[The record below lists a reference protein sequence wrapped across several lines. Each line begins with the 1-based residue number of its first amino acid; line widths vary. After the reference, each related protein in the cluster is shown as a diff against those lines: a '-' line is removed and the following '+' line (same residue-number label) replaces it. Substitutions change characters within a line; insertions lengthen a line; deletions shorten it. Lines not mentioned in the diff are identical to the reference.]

1 MPTVAVML
9 VLASAGLHVA
19 WNAVVR
25 NTGGRLGFV
34 ARQTLAGGVL
44 GGVLALVLGVGSW
57 GRAWPWLLA
66 TVAVHAVYFTAL
78 ARAYQEGTLGTVYP
92 LSRGAAVL
100 TVPILA
106 LIWLGE
112 VSSGA
117 EWAGM
122 GLVALGMGAL
132 AWGRGAPS
140 RSTWR
145 WTATVALTITAYS
158 LVDSH
163 AMHLT
168 TPPAY
173 IAGQYLGSGLILWV
187 LARQETLEVPWWT
200 AAASGVTSL
209 LSYLLLLYAYRLA
222 PVGPVVALRQLAPA
236 AAPLVGW
243 AFLGER
249 PGWRGV
255 LGGFGVAVG
264 SVLIIRW

>member
-1 MPTVAVML
+1 MPTLAVLL
-9 VLASAGLHVA
+9 VLASAALHVG
-19 WNAVVR
+19 WNAAVR
-25 NTGGRLGFV
+25 NTGGQLGFV
-34 ARQTLAGGVL
+34 ARQTLAGGVV
-44 GGVLALVLGVGSW
+44 GGVLALALGLGPW

-66 TVAVHAVYFTAL
+66 TVAIHAVYFTAL
-78 ARAYQEGTLGTVYP
+78 ARAYQAGTLSTVYP
-92 LSRGAAVL
+92 LSRGGAVL
-100 TVPILA
+100 LVPILA

-112 VSSGA
+112 VSTGA

-122 GLVALGMGAL
+122 VLVAAGMGAL
-132 AWGRGAPS
+132 AWGRSAPS

-145 WTATVALTITAYS
+145 WAAAVAVTITAYS

-173 IAGQYLGSGLILWV
+173 IAGQYLGAGVILWIR
-187 LARQETLEVPWWT
+187 ARHDPLDVSWWT
-200 AAASGVTSL
+200 AALSGVASL

-222 PVGPVVALRQLAPA
+222 PVGPVVALRQVAPA

-249 PGWRGV
+249 PGWRGA
-255 LGGFGVAVG
+255 LGGLGVALG
-264 SVLIIRW
+264 SVLVIWR